1 MAAITPL
8 DIPVNLPAY
17 YTITWIVEGQEPYI
31 TYAIEGS
38 NPLESFNGSTY
49 REDKNGMHYVFKG
62 WSPELVTVGE
72 DTTYT
77 ALYQEILLY
86 KPGDINDDGTVTIA
100 DVTALLEYLSGNSAS
115 VNEAALDTN
124 GDGFITISD
133 VTALL
138 EYLSDSSFVL
148 Y

>member
-1 MAAITPL
+1 M
-8 DIPVNLPAY
+8 
-17 YTITWIVEGQEPYI
+17 
-31 TYAIEGS
+31 
-38 NPLESFNGSTY
+38 
-49 REDKNGMHYVFKG
+49 
-62 WSPELVTVGE
+62 
-72 DTTYT
+72 
-77 ALYQEILLY
+77 
-86 KPGDINDDGTVTIA
+86 TIA